1 MSQLA
6 VSINYAKVLRIEATI
21 CNAVC
26 NEIYENGGIFYASPT
41 VKKDCPFI
49 LQKVTATSKITK
61 VTAKVSFMEYN
72 YSISGCKKDC
82 GTRSLKISLIEKDRL
97 LKDTPLQHC
106 E

>member
-49 LQKVTATSKITK
+49 LQKVTATLKITK
-61 VTAKVSFMEYN
+61 GTAKVSFMEYN

>member
-26 NEIYENGGIFYASPT
+26 NEIYENGGIFYAPPT

-49 LQKVTATSKITK
+49 LQKVTATLKITK
-61 VTAKVSFMEYN
+61 GTSKVMEYN